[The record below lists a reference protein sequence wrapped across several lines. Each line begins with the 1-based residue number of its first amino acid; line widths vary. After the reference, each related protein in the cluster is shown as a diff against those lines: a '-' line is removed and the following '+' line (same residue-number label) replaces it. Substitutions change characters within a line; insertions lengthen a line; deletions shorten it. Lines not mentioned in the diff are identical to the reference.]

1 MQKLIPGLVFQDNGN
16 FIPRNFLKNGFV
28 KIKTLRNNFYLF
40 FKLKK
45 PTHIVGYDDAQLHYN
60 MITANITTGN
70 KTFQSFFHRNSKP
83 MDVGISISWEQYIAG
98 NIV

>member
-1 MQKLIPGLVFQDNGN
+1 
-16 FIPRNFLKNGFV
+16 
-28 KIKTLRNNFYLF
+28 
-40 FKLKK
+40 
-45 PTHIVGYDDAQLHYN
+45 VGYDDAQLHYN

>member
-45 PTHIVGYDDAQLHYN
+45 PTHIVGNDDAQLHY
-60 MITANITTGN
+60 ITLTAIVTTGY
-70 KTFQSFFHRNSKP
+70 KTFQSFILRNSMP
-83 MDVGISISWEQYIAG
+83 MDVGI
-98 NIV
+98 